1 MAIKLVQF
9 QDKTNL
15 NTNPQ
20 IPEINKIIDANMNEL
35 KEVANTNANSIGNL
49 ENLNTTDKTS
59 IVNAINELAKPSVL
73 VKNKNIS
80 VNLNNISVR
89 GNFTADII
97 DGYTL
102 TSVQAV
108 NVPSADSNTIN
119 FNISGNT
126 VYWLCTRQGY
136 SNSGTMIARLLYVR
150 NDLIE

>member
-9 QDKTNL
+9 QDKENL

-20 IPEINKIIDANMNEL
+20 LPEINKVIDSNMNEL
-35 KEVANTNANSIGNL
+35 KDVANTNANNIGDL
-49 ENLNTTDKTS
+49 EILNTTDKSS
-59 IVNAINELAKPSVL
+59 IVNAINELAKPPVL
-73 VKNKNIS
+73 VRNKSIS
-80 VNLNNISVR
+80 VNLNNISAR
-89 GNFTADII
+89 GNFTANII

-108 NVPSADSNTIN
+108 NVPSADANTIN
-119 FNISGNT
+119 FNINANT